1 MTERKS
7 IPRTLESRIRR
18 FLNPVSG
25 FPIPQTGFSIPL
37 AKARG
42 LTVVEIVIAV
52 MIFGV
57 GMIPMVTMFQSGNRD
72 TIKLK
77 NLNIAT
83 ALARDLIETV
93 RAHPFEL
100 ITSGMELYIYDEP
113 LTGGPG
119 PVSAPPILCD
129 GNATGPISGFAP
141 PGYFDP
147 YLAKFSAKVAIE
159 KITVDAGTTADAIG
173 NDPSKLTKVVVTVL
187 WKDDTGPSSPERE
200 VALRT
205 FISKPAMHHPA
216 VQTAAGTPSVEMQYG
231 N

>member
-1 MTERKS
+1 MSCNDNMHRNCPASPRPSFLLRADSVNKS
-7 IPRTLESRIRR
+7 RT
-18 FLNPVSG
+18 
-25 FPIPQTGFSIPL
+25 
-37 AKARG
+37 RG
-42 LTVVEIVIAV
+42 LTIVEIVIAV
-52 MIFGV
+52 LIFGV

-93 RAHPFEL
+93 RAYPYDL
-100 ITSGMELYIYDEP
+100 VKPGMELYIYDQP
-113 LTGGPG
+113 LAGGASPTPG

-129 GNATGPISGFAP
+129 GNATPPISGFAP

-147 YLAKFSAKVAIE
+147 YLEKFKAKIAIE
-159 KITVDAGTTADAIG
+159 RLSADSGTTADAVG
-173 NDPSKLTKVVVTVL
+173 NDPSKITKVAVTVL

-200 VALRT
+200 VTLRT
-205 FISKPAMHHPA
+205 LVSKPAMHHPA
-216 VQTAAGTPSVEMQYG
+216 VQTDAGTPSVEVQYG